1 MKKTILIAAGIAMSS
16 IIFSACNNSATQENS
31 VSSEQTVS
39 EETYQC
45 PMKCEGDK
53 TYDKMGQCPK
63 CNMDLAK
70 IESNHSMESHEGHQ
84 H

>member
-16 IIFSACNNSATQENS
+16 IIFSACNNSAKQENS
-31 VSSEQTVS
+31 APAEQMVS
-39 EETYQC
+39 EEIYQC

-53 TYDKMGQCPK
+53 TYDKPGQCPK

-70 IESNHSMESHEGHQ
+70 VEAGHTMENHEGHQ